1 MVPGSIGVAM
11 KKKVSISFV
20 VNGYEDRQEV
30 IDMLRYNDYKLALE
44 DILNHFR
51 QIERGKIDVELLKDE
66 VWFEYVVKYMNSV
79 VREYELDV

>member
-1 MVPGSIGVAM
+1 M

-20 VNGYEDRQEV
+20 INGYEDRQEV

-51 QIERGKIDVELLKDE
+51 QIDRGKIDIELSKDE
-66 VWFEYVVKYMNSV
+66 TWTEYVVKYMYNV
-79 VREYELDV
+79 IREYELDI

>member
-1 MVPGSIGVAM
+1 M

-20 VNGYEDRQEV
+20 INGYEDRQEV

-51 QIERGKIDVELLKDE
+51 QIDRGKIDIELTKDE
-66 VWFEYVVKYMNSV
+66 TWTEYVVKYMYNV
-79 VREYELDV
+79 IREYELDI